1 MPSSFLRTS
10 TYVSYVKQ
18 QRASIFHCFP
28 VKFLVCIAKS
38 SQARLSSPRP
48 ASSSSSSQPSSLQR
62 GALPLRVHRAS
73 SEESGYGTAGTSGA
87 ISSRS
92 RSWLGVSSSPS
103 HPNPSISFTRDLLEL
118 HHHLLT
124 TVRCYRLAFY
134 TVAVGIV
141 SLIVLLLGLY
151 LYPTGTA
158 GRRRRQ
164 NDSPNSSSSS
174 SSASTM
180 MMDDGGDD
188 DEREAKRRRA
198 LRRFDHCPSG
208 DNKSNEST
216 DGGTSNNNNN

>member
-1 MPSSFLRTS
+1 MEPPEHPEQS
-10 TYVSYVKQ
+10 
-18 QRASIFHCFP
+18 A
-28 VKFLVCIAKS
+28 AE
-38 SQARLSSPRP
+38 AG
-48 ASSSSSSQPSSLQR
+48 R
-62 GALPLRVHRAS
+62 GSEYLLP
-73 SEESGYGTAGTSGA
+73 
-87 ISSRS
+87 
-92 RSWLGVSSSPS
+92 PS